1 MSLSDGFSD
10 AKKKAIKRVS
20 RVLTGIRK
28 ETSVLRE
35 T

>member
-1 MSLSDGFSD
+1 MSLSDGFPV
-10 AKKKAIKRVS
+10 AKIKAIKRVS

-28 ETSVLRE
+28 ETSVLSE

>member
-1 MSLSDGFSD
+1 MSLSDGFSV
-10 AKKKAIKRVS
+10 AKIKAIKRVS

-28 ETSVLRE
+28 EISVLSE